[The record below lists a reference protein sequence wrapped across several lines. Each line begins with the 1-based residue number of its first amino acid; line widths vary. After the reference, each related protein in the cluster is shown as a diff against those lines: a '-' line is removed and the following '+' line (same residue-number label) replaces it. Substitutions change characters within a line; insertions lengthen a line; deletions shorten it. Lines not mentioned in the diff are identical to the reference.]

1 MPEEA
6 KEKKQV
12 LEVLKSTRSK
22 LAKLTLATA
31 EMTKTTFN
39 STAEA
44 IQGKVLDVKS
54 KSKERKEKKI
64 EELKSEIKENGRL
77 EDTPE
82 MVILP
87 NITLEQSTIMK
98 DQIEAQIL
106 IVNEMKILSS
116 RLDDLE
122 KQLIRLGKSHASS
135 NDEIQSNTQ
144 TQAIETNQT
153 TTGNP
158 STIGNEILT
167 FLGAT
172 LLTLVGLF
180 GVEVYLD
187 GKEVLLLDSIPLL
200 TSIWTLTAIVWSA
213 FLFSRIGHINPGLGF
228 PVFLRVQMSFGVG
241 LAVFALATLNG
252 SDSQTITDGWIWIS
266 ILSTTALLGASLL
279 ATAWKFTQ
287 SLVTVKETVEV
298 ID

>member
-22 LAKLTLATA
+22 LAKLTHATA
-31 EMTKTTFN
+31 EMTKSTFN
-39 STAEA
+39 NTAEA
-44 IQGKVLDVKS
+44 IQDKVMDVKS

-64 EELKSEIKENGRL
+64 DGIKTDLKENGRL

-98 DQIEAQIL
+98 DQVESQIL
-106 IVNEMKILSS
+106 IVEEMKILSS

-122 KQLIRLGKSHASS
+122 KQLIRLGKSKPEPSK
-135 NDEIQSNTQ
+135 EIQSDKQPKVIDDN
-144 TQAIETNQT
+144 NL
-153 TTGNP
+153 

-187 GKEVLLLDSIPLL
+187 GKDVLLFSTVPLL
-200 TSIWTLTAIVWSA
+200 TSIWTVTAIIWSA

-228 PVFLRVQMSFGVG
+228 PMFLRVQMSFGVG

-287 SLVTVKETVEV
+287 SLVSVKETVEV

>member
-22 LAKLTLATA
+22 LAKLTHATA
-31 EMTKTTFN
+31 EMTKSTFN
-39 STAEA
+39 NTAEA
-44 IQGKVLDVKS
+44 IQDKVMDVKT

-64 EELKSEIKENGRL
+64 DELKAEIKENGRL
-77 EDTPE
+77 MDTPE
-82 MVILP
+82 MMILP

-98 DQIEAQIL
+98 DQVESQIL
-106 IVNEMKILSS
+106 IVEEMKLLSN

-122 KQLIRLGKSHASS
+122 KQLIRLGKSKPEPSK
-135 NDEIQSNTQ
+135 EIQSEEQSGVDDANF
-144 TQAIETNQT
+144 
-153 TTGNP
+153 

-187 GKEVLLLDSIPLL
+187 GKEVLLFNTVSLL
-200 TSIWTLTAIVWSA
+200 TSIWTVTAIIWAA

-228 PVFLRVQMSFGVG
+228 PMFLRVQMSFGVG

-287 SLVTVKETVEV
+287 SLVSVKETIEV

>member
-22 LAKLTLATA
+22 LAKLTHATA
-31 EMTKTTFN
+31 EMTKSTFN
-39 STAEA
+39 NTAEA
-44 IQGKVLDVKS
+44 IQDKVMDVKT

-64 EELKSEIKENGRL
+64 EGIKTEIKENGRL
-77 EDTPE
+77 DDTPE

-98 DQIEAQIL
+98 DQVESQIL
-106 IVNEMKILSS
+106 IVEEMKMLSS

-122 KQLIRLGKSHASS
+122 KQLIRLGKSKPEPSK
-135 NDEIQSNTQ
+135 EVQ
-144 TQAIETNQT
+144 TNKQEEESDANF
-153 TTGNP
+153 

-180 GVEVYLD
+180 GVEVYID
-187 GKEVLLLDSIPLL
+187 GKDVLLFNTVPLL
-200 TSIWTLTAIVWSA
+200 TSIWTVTAIVWSA

-228 PVFLRVQMSFGVG
+228 PVFLRIQMSFGVG

-287 SLVTVKETVEV
+287 SLVSDKETVEV

>member
-12 LEVLKSTRSK
+12 LEVLKSTKSK
-22 LAKLTLATA
+22 LAKLTHATA
-31 EMTKTTFN
+31 EMTKSTFN
-39 STAEA
+39 NTAEA
-44 IQGKVLDVKS
+44 IQDKVMDAKT

-64 EELKSEIKENGRL
+64 QGLKSELKENGRL

-87 NITLEQSTIMK
+87 NITLEQSNIIK

-106 IVNEMKILSS
+106 IVNEMKMLSS

-122 KQLIRLGKSHASS
+122 KQLIRLGKSKLTTVE
-135 NDEIQSNTQ
+135 EIQPNTPKEA
-144 TQAIETNQT
+144 TDENL
-153 TTGNP
+153 

-187 GKEVLLLDSIPLL
+187 GKDVLLFNTVPVL
-200 TSIWTLTAIVWSA
+200 TSIWTVTAVVWSA

-287 SLVTVKETVEV
+287 SLVSVKETVEV

>member
-1 MPEEA
+1 MYMPEEA

-22 LAKLTLATA
+22 LAKLTHATA
-31 EMTKTTFN
+31 EMTKSTFN
-39 STAEA
+39 NTAEA
-44 IQGKVLDVKS
+44 IQDKVMDVKT

-64 EELKSEIKENGRL
+64 EGIKTEIKENGRL
-77 EDTPE
+77 DDTPE

-98 DQIEAQIL
+98 DQIESQIL
-106 IVNEMKILSS
+106 IVEEMKMLSS

-122 KQLIRLGKSHASS
+122 KQLIRLGKSKPEPSK
-135 NDEIQSNTQ
+135 EVQ
-144 TQAIETNQT
+144 TNKQEEESDANF
-153 TTGNP
+153 

-180 GVEVYLD
+180 GVEVYID
-187 GKEVLLLDSIPLL
+187 GKDVLLFNTVPLL
-200 TSIWTLTAIVWSA
+200 TSIWTVTAIVWSA

-228 PVFLRVQMSFGVG
+228 PVFLRIQMSFGVG

-287 SLVTVKETVEV
+287 SLVSVKETVEV

>member
-22 LAKLTLATA
+22 LAKLTHATA
-31 EMTKTTFN
+31 EMTKSTFN
-39 STAEA
+39 NTAEA
-44 IQGKVLDVKS
+44 IQDKVMDVKT

-64 EELKSEIKENGRL
+64 EGIKTEIKENGRL
-77 EDTPE
+77 DDTPE

-98 DQIEAQIL
+98 DQIESQIL
-106 IVNEMKILSS
+106 IVEEMKMLSS

-122 KQLIRLGKSHASS
+122 KQLIRLGKSKPEPSK
-135 NDEIQSNTQ
+135 EFQ
-144 TQAIETNQT
+144 TNKQEEESDANF
-153 TTGNP
+153 

-180 GVEVYLD
+180 GVEVYID
-187 GKEVLLLDSIPLL
+187 GKDVLLFNTVPLL
-200 TSIWTLTAIVWSA
+200 TSIWTVTAIVWSA

-228 PVFLRVQMSFGVG
+228 PVFLRIQMSFGVG

-287 SLVTVKETVEV
+287 SLVSVKETVEV

>member
-22 LAKLTLATA
+22 LAKLTHATA
-31 EMTKTTFN
+31 EMTKSTFN
-39 STAEA
+39 NTAEA
-44 IQGKVLDVKS
+44 IQDKVMDVKT

-64 EELKSEIKENGRL
+64 GDLKAEIKDNGRL

-106 IVNEMKILSS
+106 IVGEMKILSS

-122 KQLIRLGKSHASS
+122 KQLIRLGKSKPEPSKKV
-135 NDEIQSNTQ
+135 QSNNQ
-144 TQAIETNQT
+144 EEETNEE
-153 TTGNP
+153 NF

-180 GVEVYLD
+180 GVEVYIE
-187 GKEVLLLDSIPLL
+187 GKDVLLFNTVPLL
-200 TSIWTLTAIVWSA
+200 TSIWTVTAIVWSA
-213 FLFSRIGHINPGLGF
+213 FLFSRIGHINPGIGF
-228 PVFLRVQMSFGVG
+228 PMFLRMQMSFGVG

-279 ATAWKFTQ
+279 ATAWKFTT
-287 SLVTVKETVEV
+287 SLVSVKETVEV

>member
-22 LAKLTLATA
+22 LAKLTHATA
-31 EMTKTTFN
+31 EMTKSTFN
-39 STAEA
+39 NTAEA
-44 IQGKVLDVKS
+44 IQDKVMDVKT

-64 EELKSEIKENGRL
+64 DELKAEIKENGRL
-77 EDTPE
+77 IDTPE
-82 MVILP
+82 MMILP
-87 NITLEQSTIMK
+87 NITLEQSSIMQ
-98 DQIEAQIL
+98 DQVESQIL
-106 IVNEMKILSS
+106 IVEEMKLLSN

-122 KQLIRLGKSHASS
+122 KQLIRLGKSKPEPSK
-135 NDEIQSNTQ
+135 EIQSEEQSEVDDANF
-144 TQAIETNQT
+144 
-153 TTGNP
+153 

-187 GKEVLLLDSIPLL
+187 GKEVLLFDTVSLL
-200 TSIWTLTAIVWSA
+200 TSIWTVTAIIWSA

-228 PVFLRVQMSFGVG
+228 PMFLRVQMSFGVG

-287 SLVTVKETVEV
+287 SLVSVKETIEV

>member
-22 LAKLTLATA
+22 LAKLTHATA
-31 EMTKTTFN
+31 EMTKSTFN
-39 STAEA
+39 NTAEA
-44 IQGKVLDVKS
+44 IQDKVMDVKT

-64 EELKSEIKENGRL
+64 DELKAEIKENGRL
-77 EDTPE
+77 MDTPE
-82 MVILP
+82 MMILP
-87 NITLEQSTIMK
+87 NITLEQSTIMQ
-98 DQIEAQIL
+98 DQVESQIL
-106 IVNEMKILSS
+106 IVEEMKLLSN

-122 KQLIRLGKSHASS
+122 KQLIRLGKSKPEPSK
-135 NDEIQSNTQ
+135 EIQSEEQSEVDDANF
-144 TQAIETNQT
+144 
-153 TTGNP
+153 

-187 GKEVLLLDSIPLL
+187 GKEVLLFNTVSLL
-200 TSIWTLTAIVWSA
+200 TSIWTVTAIIWSA

-228 PVFLRVQMSFGVG
+228 PMFLRVQMSFGVG

-287 SLVTVKETVEV
+287 SLVSVKETIEV

>member
-31 EMTKTTFN
+31 EMTKSTFN
-39 STAEA
+39 NTAEA
-44 IQGKVLDVKS
+44 IQDKVMDVKT

-64 EELKSEIKENGRL
+64 GDLKAEIKDNGRL

-106 IVNEMKILSS
+106 IVGEMKILSS

-122 KQLIRLGKSHASS
+122 KQLIRLGKSKPEPSK
-135 NDEIQSNTQ
+135 EVQ
-144 TQAIETNQT
+144 TNKQEEETSEENF
-153 TTGNP
+153 

-180 GVEVYLD
+180 GVEVYIE
-187 GKEVLLLDSIPLL
+187 GKDILLFNTVPLL
-200 TSIWTLTAIVWSA
+200 TSIWTVTAIVWSA

-228 PVFLRVQMSFGVG
+228 PMFLRMQMSFGVG

-279 ATAWKFTQ
+279 ATAWKFTT
-287 SLVTVKETVEV
+287 SLVSVKETVEV

>member
-22 LAKLTLATA
+22 LAKLTIATA
-31 EMTKTTFN
+31 EMTKSTFN
-39 STAEA
+39 NTAEA
-44 IQGKVLDVKS
+44 IQDKVMDVKT

-64 EELKSEIKENGRL
+64 GDLKAEIKDNGRL

-106 IVNEMKILSS
+106 IVGEMKILSS

-122 KQLIRLGKSHASS
+122 KQLIRLGKSKPEPSKKV
-135 NDEIQSNTQ
+135 QSNNQ
-144 TQAIETNQT
+144 EEETNEE
-153 TTGNP
+153 NF

-180 GVEVYLD
+180 GVEVYIE
-187 GKEVLLLDSIPLL
+187 GKDVLLFNTVPLL
-200 TSIWTLTAIVWSA
+200 TSIWTVTAIVWSA

-228 PVFLRVQMSFGVG
+228 PMFLRMQMSFGVG

-279 ATAWKFTQ
+279 ATAWKFTT
-287 SLVTVKETVEV
+287 SLVSVKETVEV

>member
-31 EMTKTTFN
+31 EMTKSTFN
-39 STAEA
+39 NTAEA
-44 IQGKVLDVKS
+44 IQDKVMDVKT

-64 EELKSEIKENGRL
+64 GDLKAEIKDNGRL

-106 IVNEMKILSS
+106 IVGEMKILSS

-122 KQLIRLGKSHASS
+122 KQLIRLGKSKPEPSK
-135 NDEIQSNTQ
+135 EVQ
-144 TQAIETNQT
+144 TNKQEEETSEENF
-153 TTGNP
+153 

-180 GVEVYLD
+180 GVEVYIE
-187 GKEVLLLDSIPLL
+187 GKDVLLFNTVPLL
-200 TSIWTLTAIVWSA
+200 TSIWTVTAIVWSA

-228 PVFLRVQMSFGVG
+228 PMFLRMQMSFGVG

-279 ATAWKFTQ
+279 ATAWKFTT
-287 SLVTVKETVEV
+287 SLVSVKETVEV

>member
-22 LAKLTLATA
+22 LAKLTHATA
-31 EMTKTTFN
+31 EMTKSTFN
-39 STAEA
+39 NTAEA
-44 IQGKVLDVKS
+44 IQDKVMDVKT

-64 EELKSEIKENGRL
+64 DELKAEIKENGRL
-77 EDTPE
+77 MDTPE
-82 MVILP
+82 MMILP
-87 NITLEQSTIMK
+87 NITLEQSSIMQ
-98 DQIEAQIL
+98 DQVESQIL
-106 IVNEMKILSS
+106 IVEEMKLLSN

-122 KQLIRLGKSHASS
+122 KQLIRLGKSKPEPSK
-135 NDEIQSNTQ
+135 EIQSEEQSGVDDANF
-144 TQAIETNQT
+144 
-153 TTGNP
+153 

-187 GKEVLLLDSIPLL
+187 GKEVLLFNTVSLL
-200 TSIWTLTAIVWSA
+200 TSIWTVTAIIWSA

-228 PVFLRVQMSFGVG
+228 PMFLRVQMSFGVG

-287 SLVTVKETVEV
+287 SLVSVKETIEV

>member
-22 LAKLTLATA
+22 LAKLTHATA
-31 EMTKTTFN
+31 EMTKSTFN
-39 STAEA
+39 NTAEA
-44 IQGKVLDVKS
+44 IQDKVMDVKT

-64 EELKSEIKENGRL
+64 EGIKTEIKENGRL
-77 EDTPE
+77 DDTPE

-98 DQIEAQIL
+98 DQIESQIL
-106 IVNEMKILSS
+106 IVEEMKMLSS

-122 KQLIRLGKSHASS
+122 KQLIRLGKSKPEPSK
-135 NDEIQSNTQ
+135 EVQ
-144 TQAIETNQT
+144 TNKQEEESDANF
-153 TTGNP
+153 

-180 GVEVYLD
+180 GVEVYID
-187 GKEVLLLDSIPLL
+187 GKDVLLFNTVPLL
-200 TSIWTLTAIVWSA
+200 TSIWTVTAIVWSA

-228 PVFLRVQMSFGVG
+228 PVFLRIQMSFGVG

-287 SLVTVKETVEV
+287 SLVSVKETVEV

>member
-1 MPEEA
+1 MYMPEEA

-22 LAKLTLATA
+22 LAKLTHATA
-31 EMTKTTFN
+31 EMTKSTFN
-39 STAEA
+39 NTAEA
-44 IQGKVLDVKS
+44 IQDKVMDVKT

-64 EELKSEIKENGRL
+64 EGIKTEIKENGRL
-77 EDTPE
+77 DDTPE

-98 DQIEAQIL
+98 DQVESQIL
-106 IVNEMKILSS
+106 IVEEMKMLSS

-122 KQLIRLGKSHASS
+122 KQLIRLGKSKPEPSK
-135 NDEIQSNTQ
+135 EVQ
-144 TQAIETNQT
+144 TNKQEEESDANF
-153 TTGNP
+153 

-180 GVEVYLD
+180 GVEVYID
-187 GKEVLLLDSIPLL
+187 GKDVLLFNTVPLL
-200 TSIWTLTAIVWSA
+200 TSIWTVTAIVWSA

-228 PVFLRVQMSFGVG
+228 PVFLRIQMSFGVG

-287 SLVTVKETVEV
+287 SLVSVKETLEV

>member
-22 LAKLTLATA
+22 LAKLTHATA
-31 EMTKTTFN
+31 EMTKSTFN
-39 STAEA
+39 NTAEA
-44 IQGKVLDVKS
+44 IQDKVMDVKT

-64 EELKSEIKENGRL
+64 DELKAEIKENGRL
-77 EDTPE
+77 MDTPE
-82 MVILP
+82 MMILP

-98 DQIEAQIL
+98 DQVESQIL
-106 IVNEMKILSS
+106 IVEEMKLLSN

-122 KQLIRLGKSHASS
+122 KQLIRLGKSKPEPSK
-135 NDEIQSNTQ
+135 EIQSEEQSGVDDANF
-144 TQAIETNQT
+144 
-153 TTGNP
+153 

-187 GKEVLLLDSIPLL
+187 GKEVLLFNTVSLL
-200 TSIWTLTAIVWSA
+200 TSIWTVTAIIWSA

-228 PVFLRVQMSFGVG
+228 PMFLRVQMSFGVG

-287 SLVTVKETVEV
+287 SLVSVKETIEV

>member
-22 LAKLTLATA
+22 LAKLTHATA
-31 EMTKTTFN
+31 EMTKSTFN
-39 STAEA
+39 NTAEA
-44 IQGKVLDVKS
+44 IQDKVMDVKT

-64 EELKSEIKENGRL
+64 EGIKTEIKENGRL
-77 EDTPE
+77 DDTPE

-98 DQIEAQIL
+98 DQVESQIL
-106 IVNEMKILSS
+106 IVEEMKMLSS

-122 KQLIRLGKSHASS
+122 KQLIRLGKSKPEPSK
-135 NDEIQSNTQ
+135 EVQ
-144 TQAIETNQT
+144 TNKQEEESDANF
-153 TTGNP
+153 

-180 GVEVYLD
+180 GVEVYID
-187 GKEVLLLDSIPLL
+187 GKDVLLFNTVPLL
-200 TSIWTLTAIVWSA
+200 TSIWTVTAIVWSA

-228 PVFLRVQMSFGVG
+228 PVFLRIQMSFGVG

-287 SLVTVKETVEV
+287 SLVSVKETVEV

>member
-22 LAKLTLATA
+22 LAKLTHATA
-31 EMTKTTFN
+31 EMTKSTFN
-39 STAEA
+39 NTAEA
-44 IQGKVLDVKS
+44 IQDKVMDVKT

-64 EELKSEIKENGRL
+64 DELKAEIKENGRL
-77 EDTPE
+77 IDTPE
-82 MVILP
+82 MMILP
-87 NITLEQSTIMK
+87 NITLEQSSIMQ
-98 DQIEAQIL
+98 DQVESQIL
-106 IVNEMKILSS
+106 IVEEMKLLSN

-122 KQLIRLGKSHASS
+122 KQLIRLGKSKPEPSK
-135 NDEIQSNTQ
+135 EIQSEEQSGVDDANF
-144 TQAIETNQT
+144 
-153 TTGNP
+153 

-187 GKEVLLLDSIPLL
+187 GKEVLLFNTVSLL
-200 TSIWTLTAIVWSA
+200 TSIWTVTAIIWAA

-228 PVFLRVQMSFGVG
+228 PMFLRVQMSFGVG

-287 SLVTVKETVEV
+287 SLVSVKETIEV

>member
-1 MPEEA
+1 MPEET

-22 LAKLTLATA
+22 LAKLTHATA
-31 EMTKTTFN
+31 EMTKSTFN
-39 STAEA
+39 NTAEA
-44 IQGKVLDVKS
+44 IQDKVMDVKT

-64 EELKSEIKENGRL
+64 EGIKTEIKENGRL
-77 EDTPE
+77 DDTPE

-87 NITLEQSTIMK
+87 NITLEQSTIMN
-98 DQIEAQIL
+98 DQIESQIL
-106 IVNEMKILSS
+106 IVEEMKMLSS

-122 KQLIRLGKSHASS
+122 KQLIRLGKSKPEPSKEVQTNKLEETS
-135 NDEIQSNTQ
+135 DENF
-144 TQAIETNQT
+144 
-153 TTGNP
+153 

-180 GVEVYLD
+180 GVEVYID
-187 GKEVLLLDSIPLL
+187 GKEVLLFNTVPLL
-200 TSIWTLTAIVWSA
+200 TSIWTVTAIVWSA

-228 PVFLRVQMSFGVG
+228 PVFLRIQMSFGVG

-287 SLVTVKETVEV
+287 SLVSVKETVEV

>member
-31 EMTKTTFN
+31 EMTK
-39 STAEA
+39 STINKSAEA
-44 IQGKVLDVKS
+44 IQDKVLDVKT
-54 KSKERKEKKI
+54 KSKERKERKI
-64 EELKSEIKENGRL
+64 ESLKSEIKENGRL
-77 EDTPE
+77 EDAPE

-98 DQIEAQIL
+98 DQIESQIL
-106 IVNEMKILSS
+106 IVEEMKMLSS

-122 KQLIRLGKSHASS
+122 KQLIRLGKSKPEPSK
-135 NDEIQSNTQ
+135 EVQ
-144 TQAIETNQT
+144 TNKQEEESDANF
-153 TTGNP
+153 

-180 GVEVYLD
+180 GVEVYID
-187 GKEVLLLDSIPLL
+187 GKDVLLFNTVPLL
-200 TSIWTLTAIVWSA
+200 TSIWTVTAIVWSA

-228 PVFLRVQMSFGVG
+228 PVFLRIQMSFGVG

-287 SLVTVKETVEV
+287 SLVSVKETVEV

>member
-22 LAKLTLATA
+22 LAKLTHATA
-31 EMTKTTFN
+31 EMTKSTFN
-39 STAEA
+39 NTAEA
-44 IQGKVLDVKS
+44 IQDKVMDVKT

-64 EELKSEIKENGRL
+64 DELKAEIKENGRL
-77 EDTPE
+77 IDTPE
-82 MVILP
+82 MMILP
-87 NITLEQSTIMK
+87 NITLEQSSIMQ
-98 DQIEAQIL
+98 DQVESQIL
-106 IVNEMKILSS
+106 IVEEMKLLSN

-122 KQLIRLGKSHASS
+122 KQLIRLGKSKPEPSK
-135 NDEIQSNTQ
+135 EIQSEEQSGVDDANF
-144 TQAIETNQT
+144 
-153 TTGNP
+153 

-187 GKEVLLLDSIPLL
+187 GKEVLLFDTVSLL
-200 TSIWTLTAIVWSA
+200 TSIWTVTAIIWAA

-228 PVFLRVQMSFGVG
+228 PMFLRVQMSFGVG

-287 SLVTVKETVEV
+287 SLVSVKETIEV

>member
-22 LAKLTLATA
+22 LAKLTHATA
-31 EMTKTTFN
+31 EMTKSTFN
-39 STAEA
+39 NTAEA
-44 IQGKVLDVKS
+44 IQDKVMDVKT

-64 EELKSEIKENGRL
+64 DELKAEIKENGRL
-77 EDTPE
+77 MDTPE
-82 MVILP
+82 MMILP
-87 NITLEQSTIMK
+87 NITLEQSSIMQ
-98 DQIEAQIL
+98 DQVESQIL
-106 IVNEMKILSS
+106 IVEEMKLLSN

-122 KQLIRLGKSHASS
+122 KQLIRLGKSKHEPSK
-135 NDEIQSNTQ
+135 EIQSEEQSGVDDANF
-144 TQAIETNQT
+144 
-153 TTGNP
+153 

-187 GKEVLLLDSIPLL
+187 GKEVLLFDTVSLL
-200 TSIWTLTAIVWSA
+200 TSIWTVTAIIWSA

-228 PVFLRVQMSFGVG
+228 PMFLRVQMSFGVG

-287 SLVTVKETVEV
+287 SLVSVKETIEV

>member
-22 LAKLTLATA
+22 LAKLTHATA
-31 EMTKTTFN
+31 EMTKSTFN
-39 STAEA
+39 NTAEA
-44 IQGKVLDVKS
+44 IQDKVMDVKT

-64 EELKSEIKENGRL
+64 DELKAEIKENGRL
-77 EDTPE
+77 MDTPE
-82 MVILP
+82 MMILP

-98 DQIEAQIL
+98 DQVESQIL
-106 IVNEMKILSS
+106 IVEEMKLLSN

-122 KQLIRLGKSHASS
+122 KQLIRLGKSKPEPSK
-135 NDEIQSNTQ
+135 EIQSEEQSEVDDANF
-144 TQAIETNQT
+144 
-153 TTGNP
+153 

-187 GKEVLLLDSIPLL
+187 GKEVLLFNTVPLL
-200 TSIWTLTAIVWSA
+200 TSIWTVTAIIWSA

-228 PVFLRVQMSFGVG
+228 PMFLRVQMSFGVG

-287 SLVTVKETVEV
+287 SLVSVKETIEV

>member
-1 MPEEA
+1 M
-6 KEKKQV
+6 
-12 LEVLKSTRSK
+12 
-22 LAKLTLATA
+22 
-31 EMTKTTFN
+31 
-39 STAEA
+39 
-44 IQGKVLDVKS
+44 DVKT

-64 EELKSEIKENGRL
+64 DELKAEIKENGRL
-77 EDTPE
+77 IDTPE
-82 MVILP
+82 MMILP
-87 NITLEQSTIMK
+87 NITLEQSSIMQ
-98 DQIEAQIL
+98 DQVESQIL
-106 IVNEMKILSS
+106 IVEEMKLLSN

-122 KQLIRLGKSHASS
+122 KQLIRLGKSKPEPSK
-135 NDEIQSNTQ
+135 EIQSEEQSEVDDANF
-144 TQAIETNQT
+144 
-153 TTGNP
+153 

-187 GKEVLLLDSIPLL
+187 GKEVLLFNTVSLL
-200 TSIWTLTAIVWSA
+200 TSIWTVTAIIWAA

-228 PVFLRVQMSFGVG
+228 PMFLRVQMSFGVG

-287 SLVTVKETVEV
+287 SLVSVKETIEV

>member
-1 MPEEA
+1 MYMPEEA

-22 LAKLTLATA
+22 LAKLTHATA
-31 EMTKTTFN
+31 EMTKSTFN
-39 STAEA
+39 NTAEA
-44 IQGKVLDVKS
+44 IQDKVMDVKI

-64 EELKSEIKENGRL
+64 EGIKTEIKENGRL
-77 EDTPE
+77 DDTPE

-98 DQIEAQIL
+98 DQIESQIL
-106 IVNEMKILSS
+106 IVEEMKMLSS

-122 KQLIRLGKSHASS
+122 KQLIRLGKSKPEPSK
-135 NDEIQSNTQ
+135 EVQ
-144 TQAIETNQT
+144 TNKQEEESDANF
-153 TTGNP
+153 

-180 GVEVYLD
+180 GVEVYID
-187 GKEVLLLDSIPLL
+187 GKDVLLFNTVPLL
-200 TSIWTLTAIVWSA
+200 TSIWTVTAIVWSA

-228 PVFLRVQMSFGVG
+228 PVFLRIQMSFGVG

-287 SLVTVKETVEV
+287 SLVSVKETVEV

>member
-31 EMTKTTFN
+31 EMTKSTFN
-39 STAEA
+39 NTAEA
-44 IQGKVLDVKS
+44 IQDKVMDVKT

-64 EELKSEIKENGRL
+64 GDLKAEIKDNGRL

-106 IVNEMKILSS
+106 IVGEMKILSS

-122 KQLIRLGKSHASS
+122 KQLIRLGKSKPEPSK
-135 NDEIQSNTQ
+135 EVQSNNQ
-144 TQAIETNQT
+144 ELETNEE
-153 TTGNP
+153 NF

-180 GVEVYLD
+180 GVEVYIE
-187 GKEVLLLDSIPLL
+187 GKDVLLFNTVPLL
-200 TSIWTLTAIVWSA
+200 TSIWTVTAIVWSA

-228 PVFLRVQMSFGVG
+228 PMFLRMQMSFGVG

-279 ATAWKFTQ
+279 ATAWKFTT
-287 SLVTVKETVEV
+287 SLVSVKETVEV

>member
-1 MPEEA
+1 MHMPEEA

-12 LEVLKSTRSK
+12 LEVLKSTKSK
-22 LAKLTLATA
+22 LAKLTHATA
-31 EMTKTTFN
+31 EMTKSTFN
-39 STAEA
+39 NTAEA
-44 IQGKVLDVKS
+44 IQDKVMDAKT

-64 EELKSEIKENGRL
+64 QGLKSELKENGRL

-87 NITLEQSTIMK
+87 NITLEQSNIMK

-106 IVNEMKILSS
+106 IVNEMKMLSS

-122 KQLIRLGKSHASS
+122 KQLIRLGKSKLTTVE
-135 NDEIQSNTQ
+135 EIQPNTPKEA
-144 TQAIETNQT
+144 TDENL
-153 TTGNP
+153 

-187 GKEVLLLDSIPLL
+187 GKDVLLFNTVPVL
-200 TSIWTLTAIVWSA
+200 TSIWTVTAVVWSA

-287 SLVTVKETVEV
+287 SLVSVKETVEV

>member
-22 LAKLTLATA
+22 LAKLTLVTA
-31 EMTKTTFN
+31 EMTKSTFN
-39 STAEA
+39 NTAEA
-44 IQGKVLDVKS
+44 IQDKVMDVKT

-64 EELKSEIKENGRL
+64 GDLKAEIKDNGRL

-106 IVNEMKILSS
+106 IVGEMKILSS

-122 KQLIRLGKSHASS
+122 KQLIRLGKSKPEPSK
-135 NDEIQSNTQ
+135 EVQ
-144 TQAIETNQT
+144 TNKQEEETSEENF
-153 TTGNP
+153 

-180 GVEVYLD
+180 GVEVYIE
-187 GKEVLLLDSIPLL
+187 GKDVLLFNTVPLL
-200 TSIWTLTAIVWSA
+200 TSIWTVTAIVWSA

-228 PVFLRVQMSFGVG
+228 PMFLRMQMSFGVG

-279 ATAWKFTQ
+279 ATAWKFTT
-287 SLVTVKETVEV
+287 SLVSVKETVEV

>member
-22 LAKLTLATA
+22 LAKLTHATA
-31 EMTKTTFN
+31 EMTKSTFN
-39 STAEA
+39 NTAEA
-44 IQGKVLDVKS
+44 IQDKVMDVKT

-64 EELKSEIKENGRL
+64 DELKAEIKENGRL
-77 EDTPE
+77 MDTPE
-82 MVILP
+82 MMILP
-87 NITLEQSTIMK
+87 NITLEQSSIMQ
-98 DQIEAQIL
+98 DQVESQIL
-106 IVNEMKILSS
+106 IVEEMKLLSN

-122 KQLIRLGKSHASS
+122 KQLIRLGKSKPEPSK
-135 NDEIQSNTQ
+135 EIQSEEQSGVDDANF
-144 TQAIETNQT
+144 
-153 TTGNP
+153 

-187 GKEVLLLDSIPLL
+187 GKEVLLFDTVSLL
-200 TSIWTLTAIVWSA
+200 TSIWTVTAIIWAA

-228 PVFLRVQMSFGVG
+228 PMFLRVQMSFGVG

-287 SLVTVKETVEV
+287 SLVSVKETIEV

>member
-22 LAKLTLATA
+22 LAKLTHATA
-31 EMTKTTFN
+31 EMTKSTFN
-39 STAEA
+39 NTAEA
-44 IQGKVLDVKS
+44 IQDKVMDVKT

-64 EELKSEIKENGRL
+64 EGIKTEIKENGRL
-77 EDTPE
+77 DDTPE

-98 DQIEAQIL
+98 DQIESQIL
-106 IVNEMKILSS
+106 IVEEMKMLSS

-122 KQLIRLGKSHASS
+122 KQLIRLGKSKPEPS
-135 NDEIQSNTQ
+135 EEVQ
-144 TQAIETNQT
+144 TNKQEEESDANF
-153 TTGNP
+153 

-180 GVEVYLD
+180 GVEVYID
-187 GKEVLLLDSIPLL
+187 GKDVLLFNTVPLL
-200 TSIWTLTAIVWSA
+200 TSIWTVTAIVWSA

-228 PVFLRVQMSFGVG
+228 PVFLRIQMSFGVG

-279 ATAWKFTQ
+279 ATAWKFTT
-287 SLVTVKETVEV
+287 SLVSVKETVEV

>member
-22 LAKLTLATA
+22 LAKLTHATA
-31 EMTKTTFN
+31 EMTKSTFN
-39 STAEA
+39 NTAEA
-44 IQGKVLDVKS
+44 IQDKVMDVKT

-64 EELKSEIKENGRL
+64 DELKAEIKENGRL
-77 EDTPE
+77 IDTPE
-82 MVILP
+82 MMILP
-87 NITLEQSTIMK
+87 NITLEQSSIMQ
-98 DQIEAQIL
+98 DQVESQIL
-106 IVNEMKILSS
+106 IVEEMKLLSN

-122 KQLIRLGKSHASS
+122 KQLIRLGKSKPEPSK
-135 NDEIQSNTQ
+135 EIQSEEQSEVDDANF
-144 TQAIETNQT
+144 
-153 TTGNP
+153 

-187 GKEVLLLDSIPLL
+187 GKEVLLFNTVSLL
-200 TSIWTLTAIVWSA
+200 TSIWTVTAIIWAA

-228 PVFLRVQMSFGVG
+228 PMFLRVQMSFGVG

-287 SLVTVKETVEV
+287 SLVSVKETIEV

>member
-31 EMTKTTFN
+31 EMTKSTFN
-39 STAEA
+39 NTAEA
-44 IQGKVLDVKS
+44 IQDKVMDVKT

-64 EELKSEIKENGRL
+64 GDLKAEIKDNGRL

-106 IVNEMKILSS
+106 IVGEMKILSS

-122 KQLIRLGKSHASS
+122 KQLIRLGKSKPEPSK
-135 NDEIQSNTQ
+135 EVQ
-144 TQAIETNQT
+144 TNKQEEETSEENF
-153 TTGNP
+153 

-180 GVEVYLD
+180 GVEVYIE
-187 GKEVLLLDSIPLL
+187 GKDVLLFNTVPLL
-200 TSIWTLTAIVWSA
+200 TSIWTVTAIVWSA

-228 PVFLRVQMSFGVG
+228 PMFLRMQMSFGVG

-279 ATAWKFTQ
+279 ATAWKFTT
-287 SLVTVKETVEV
+287 SLVSIKETVEV

>member
-22 LAKLTLATA
+22 LAKLTHATA
-31 EMTKTTFN
+31 EMTKSTFN
-39 STAEA
+39 NTAEA
-44 IQGKVLDVKS
+44 IQDKVMDVKT

-64 EELKSEIKENGRL
+64 DELKAEIKENGRL
-77 EDTPE
+77 IDTPE
-82 MVILP
+82 MMILP
-87 NITLEQSTIMK
+87 NITLEQSSIMQ
-98 DQIEAQIL
+98 DQVESQIL
-106 IVNEMKILSS
+106 IVEEMKLLSN

-122 KQLIRLGKSHASS
+122 KQLIRLGKSKPEPSK
-135 NDEIQSNTQ
+135 EIQSEEQSGVDDANF
-144 TQAIETNQT
+144 
-153 TTGNP
+153 

-187 GKEVLLLDSIPLL
+187 GKEVLLFNTVSLL
-200 TSIWTLTAIVWSA
+200 TSIWTVTAIIWSA

-228 PVFLRVQMSFGVG
+228 PMFLRVQMSFGVG

-287 SLVTVKETVEV
+287 SLVSVKETIEV

>member
-22 LAKLTLATA
+22 LAKLTHATA
-31 EMTKTTFN
+31 EMTKSTFN
-39 STAEA
+39 NTAEA
-44 IQGKVLDVKS
+44 IQDKVMDVKS

-64 EELKSEIKENGRL
+64 DGIKTDLKENGRL

-98 DQIEAQIL
+98 DQVESQIL
-106 IVNEMKILSS
+106 IVEEMKILSS

-122 KQLIRLGKSHASS
+122 KQLIRLGKSKPEPSK
-135 NDEIQSNTQ
+135 EIQSD
-144 TQAIETNQT
+144 NQPKM
-153 TTGNP
+153 NDDNNL

-187 GKEVLLLDSIPLL
+187 GKDVLLFSTVPLL
-200 TSIWTLTAIVWSA
+200 TSIWTVTAIIWSA

-228 PVFLRVQMSFGVG
+228 PMFLRVQMSFGVG

-287 SLVTVKETVEV
+287 SLVSVKETVEV

>member
-22 LAKLTLATA
+22 LAKLTHATA
-31 EMTKTTFN
+31 EMTKSTFN
-39 STAEA
+39 NTAEA
-44 IQGKVLDVKS
+44 IQDKVMDVKT

-64 EELKSEIKENGRL
+64 DELKAEIKKNGRL
-77 EDTPE
+77 IDTPE
-82 MVILP
+82 MMILP
-87 NITLEQSTIMK
+87 NITLEQSSIMQ
-98 DQIEAQIL
+98 DQVESQIL
-106 IVNEMKILSS
+106 IVEEMKLLSN

-122 KQLIRLGKSHASS
+122 KQLIRLGKSKPEPSK
-135 NDEIQSNTQ
+135 EIQSDKKPKLNDD
-144 TQAIETNQT
+144 N
-153 TTGNP
+153 NL

-187 GKEVLLLDSIPLL
+187 GKEVLLFNTVPLL
-200 TSIWTLTAIVWSA
+200 TSIWTVTAIIWSA

-228 PVFLRVQMSFGVG
+228 PMFLRVQMSFGVG

-287 SLVTVKETVEV
+287 SLVSVKETVEV

>member
-22 LAKLTLATA
+22 LAKLTNATA
-31 EMTKTTFN
+31 EMTKSTFN
-39 STAEA
+39 NTAEA
-44 IQGKVLDVKS
+44 IQDKVMDVKT

-64 EELKSEIKENGRL
+64 DELKAEIKENGRL
-77 EDTPE
+77 IDTPE
-82 MVILP
+82 MMILP
-87 NITLEQSTIMK
+87 NITLEQSSIMQ
-98 DQIEAQIL
+98 DQVESQIL
-106 IVNEMKILSS
+106 IVEVMKLLSN

-122 KQLIRLGKSHASS
+122 KQLIRLGKSKPEPSK
-135 NDEIQSNTQ
+135 EIQSEEQSEVDDANF
-144 TQAIETNQT
+144 
-153 TTGNP
+153 

-187 GKEVLLLDSIPLL
+187 GKEVLLFNTVSLL
-200 TSIWTLTAIVWSA
+200 TSIWTVTAIIWAA

-228 PVFLRVQMSFGVG
+228 PMFLRVQMSFGVG

-287 SLVTVKETVEV
+287 SLVSVKETIEV

>member
-22 LAKLTLATA
+22 LAKLTHATA
-31 EMTKTTFN
+31 EMTKSTFN
-39 STAEA
+39 NTAEA
-44 IQGKVLDVKS
+44 IQDKVMDVKT

-64 EELKSEIKENGRL
+64 GDLKAEIKDNGRL

-106 IVNEMKILSS
+106 IVGEMKILSS

-122 KQLIRLGKSHASS
+122 KQLIRLGKSKPEPSK
-135 NDEIQSNTQ
+135 EVQ
-144 TQAIETNQT
+144 TNKQEEETSEENF
-153 TTGNP
+153 

-180 GVEVYLD
+180 GVEVYIE
-187 GKEVLLLDSIPLL
+187 GKDVLLFNTVPLL
-200 TSIWTLTAIVWSA
+200 TSIWTVTAIVWSA

-228 PVFLRVQMSFGVG
+228 PMFLRMQMSFGVG

-279 ATAWKFTQ
+279 ATAWKFTT
-287 SLVTVKETVEV
+287 SLVSVKETVEV

>member
-1 MPEEA
+1 MPEET

-22 LAKLTLATA
+22 LAKLTHATA
-31 EMTKTTFN
+31 EMTKSTFN
-39 STAEA
+39 NTAEA
-44 IQGKVLDVKS
+44 IQDKVMDVKT

-64 EELKSEIKENGRL
+64 EGIKTEIKENGRL
-77 EDTPE
+77 DDAPE

-87 NITLEQSTIMK
+87 NITLEQSTIMN
-98 DQIEAQIL
+98 DQIESQIL
-106 IVNEMKILSS
+106 IVEEMKMLSS

-122 KQLIRLGKSHASS
+122 KQLIRLGKSKPEPSKEVQTNKLEETS
-135 NDEIQSNTQ
+135 DENF
-144 TQAIETNQT
+144 
-153 TTGNP
+153 

-180 GVEVYLD
+180 GVEVYID
-187 GKEVLLLDSIPLL
+187 GKEVLLFNTVPLL
-200 TSIWTLTAIVWSA
+200 TSIWTVTAIVWSA

-228 PVFLRVQMSFGVG
+228 PVFLRIQMSFGVG

-287 SLVTVKETVEV
+287 SLVSVKETVEV

>member
-1 MPEEA
+1 M
-6 KEKKQV
+6 
-12 LEVLKSTRSK
+12 
-22 LAKLTLATA
+22 
-31 EMTKTTFN
+31 
-39 STAEA
+39 
-44 IQGKVLDVKS
+44 DVKT

-64 EELKSEIKENGRL
+64 ESLKSEIKENGRL
-77 EDTPE
+77 EDAPE

-98 DQIEAQIL
+98 EQIEAQIL
-106 IVNEMKILSS
+106 IVEEMKMLSN

-122 KQLIRLGKSHASS
+122 KQLIRLGNSKPKPSE
-135 NDEIQSNTQ
+135 EIQPEVRVE
-144 TQAIETNQT
+144 ETNSDF
-153 TTGNP
+153 

-180 GVEVYLD
+180 GIEVYID
-187 GKEVLLLDSIPLL
+187 GKEYLFLDTIPLL
-200 TSIWTLTAIVWSA
+200 TSIWTITAVVWSA
-213 FLFSRIGHINPGLGF
+213 FLFSRIGHINPGLAF

-279 ATAWKFTQ
+279 ATAWKFTK
-287 SLVTVKETVEV
+287 SLVSVKETVEI

>member
-31 EMTKTTFN
+31 EMTKSTFN
-39 STAEA
+39 NTAEA
-44 IQGKVLDVKS
+44 IQDKVMDVKT

-64 EELKSEIKENGRL
+64 GDLKAQIKDNGRL

-106 IVNEMKILSS
+106 IVGEMKILSS

-122 KQLIRLGKSHASS
+122 KQLIRLGKSKPEPSKKV
-135 NDEIQSNTQ
+135 QSNNQ
-144 TQAIETNQT
+144 EEETNEE
-153 TTGNP
+153 NF

-180 GVEVYLD
+180 GVEVYIE
-187 GKEVLLLDSIPLL
+187 GKDVLLFNTVPLL
-200 TSIWTLTAIVWSA
+200 TSIWTVTAIVWSA

-228 PVFLRVQMSFGVG
+228 PMFLRMQMSFGVG

-279 ATAWKFTQ
+279 ATAWKFTT
-287 SLVTVKETVEV
+287 SLVSVKETVEV